1 MLKIPFGFL
10 FLGFVWR
17 KLTAKTSAHV
27 SSPRSDPIFSR
38 VIQGHHLAV
47 PEPGQEDPFLLDSFF
62 PSASPTPAHTHPL
75 SFIVSQHF
83 LPTCL
88 PSLHFPGYSYRLIAL
103 LGPQTCSL
111 PTHCTSRDRQHF
123 LGYSSGHL
131 QHLQFK
137 SPWWPRAHPEAPQ
150 SSGASPALLRRQL
163 RFSPLVYC
171 SPPCKRYAFQGE
183 MSYSL
188 LDPLYFAQRL
198 ALCSVNVE
206 QIPELLTN

>member
-1 MLKIPFGFL
+1 MSAVPIQTPF
-10 FLGFVWR
+10 
-17 KLTAKTSAHV
+17 
-27 SSPRSDPIFSR
+27 SPGLIE
-38 VIQGHHLAV
+38 GHHLAV

-83 LPTCL
+83 LPTCF

-103 LGPQTCSL
+103 LRPQTCSL
-111 PTHCTSRDRQHF
+111 PTHRTSRDRQHF

-137 SPWWPRAHPEAPQ
+137 SPWWPRAHPETSQ
-150 SSGASPALLRRQL
+150 SSGASPALLQRQL
-163 RFSPLVYC
+163 GFSPLVYHP
-171 SPPCKRYAFQGE
+171 PPCKRYAFQGE
-183 MSYSL
+183 MSCSL

-206 QIPELLTN
+206 RIHELLTN